1 MQASFITEAVVA
13 AAGDLG
19 YSSLKE
25 EQLKVVTAFL
35 EGRDIFAVLPTGYGK
50 SLCFGCLPLALDRQN
65 STRGSMPASIVVVVT
80 PLTAIMK
87 DQVWILY

>member
-1 MQASFITEAVVA
+1 MQALFITEAVVA

-35 EGRDIFAVLPTGYGK
+35 AGCDVFAILPTGYGK
-50 SLCFGCLPLALDRQN
+50 SLCFGCLRLAFDRLN
-65 STRGSMPASIVVVVT
+65 STRGSTPASIVVVVT
-80 PLTAIMK
+80 PLTAI
-87 DQVWILY
+87 

>member
-35 EGRDIFAVLPTGYGK
+35 EGHDMFAVLPTGYRK
-50 SLCFGCLPLALDRQN
+50 SLCFGCLPLAFDRLN
-65 STRGSMPASIVVVVT
+65 SMRGSTPASIVVVVT
-80 PLTAIMK
+80 PLTAIIT
-87 DQVWILY
+87 DQV

>member
-25 EQLKVVTAFL
+25 EQLKVVTTFL
-35 EGRDIFAVLPTGYGK
+35 EGRDIFAVLSGGSRNLERGVQPCAHKASLVPRSEKGRKKGIATPTSG
-50 SLCFGCLPLALDRQN
+50 N
-65 STRGSMPASIVVVVT
+65 
-80 PLTAIMK
+80 
-87 DQVWILY
+87 